1 MGKTVESLGY
11 EVIALDLKETDID
24 CHIIDWEY
32 TLYPDGYFVVIWASP
47 PCNTFSQMRDCRIG
61 RHGYTRETL
70 QSERDKIGLP
80 SLRKT

>member
-1 MGKTVESLGY
+1 MLTSI
-11 EVIALDLKETDID
+11 VILLTGIIPHIQLDIL
-24 CHIIDWEY
+24 
-32 TLYPDGYFVVIWASP
+32 IWASP